1 VSGFPDGVPSEL
13 SVVDSLDFLEV
24 VPSETQKSQVD
35 AECLTIS
42 LNEDMEIKSAAVF
55 LDFSKPQRD
64 FGCDGPETQV
74 SWEVFQFFSTL
85 LGKKD
90 VSGLERVSHVWKPL
104 FLLVYDSL
112 PLNEFLM
119 LQSLQF

>member
-1 VSGFPDGVPSEL
+1 
-13 SVVDSLDFLEV
+13 
-24 VPSETQKSQVD
+24 
-35 AECLTIS
+35 
-42 LNEDMEIKSAAVF
+42 LNEDSPVQVFNATFKEIKSAAVL
-55 LDFSKPQRD
+55 LDFSKLQRD

-112 PLNEFLM
+112 PLDEFLM
-119 LQSLQF
+119 LQLLQF